1 MQKPEVSIVI
11 PNYKTPELTRLC
23 LRSLRRHTD
32 LERVRVIVVD
42 NDSHD
47 ASLDYLR
54 KVEWIELLER
64 TTDGESGPEMH
75 ARALDLALEK
85 VDTPFLLVIHTDTI
99 VVNDL
104 WLDFLLNRINSD
116 PNIAGVG
123 SWKLEIVPFWKRI
136 GKFFEE
142 GIRRLAGRHRV
153 VEERYLRSHCALYRT
168 ELVRSRTSGF
178 FDGDTAGHSLHRSL
192 VEAGYRMVFI
202 ESPELM
208 RFIRHLNHATMILNP
223 ETGGRKTTRPAAR
236 RRLEKELKSLHYDEL
251 MEDDSLDRCGR

>member
-42 NDSHD
+42 NDSRD

-123 SWKLEIVPFWKRI
+123 SWKLEIVPFW
-136 GKFFEE
+136 
-142 GIRRLAGRHRV
+142 
-153 VEERYLRSHCALYRT
+153 
-168 ELVRSRTSGF
+168 
-178 FDGDTAGHSLHRSL
+178 
-192 VEAGYRMVFI
+192 
-202 ESPELM
+202 
-208 RFIRHLNHATMILNP
+208 
-223 ETGGRKTTRPAAR
+223 
-236 RRLEKELKSLHYDEL
+236 
-251 MEDDSLDRCGR
+251 